1 MISTSQ
7 TIEKAI
13 ATFAKLPSIGR
24 KSAQRL
30 VYFLLRQNQEYIDEF
45 ITALGNLKSNIKLCK
60 SCYNYSDDDICPI
73 CASNSRNSK
82 IICVVEEPKD
92 LFAIEKTN
100 EFRGVYHVLHGLI
113 NPIGGI
119 NATDLKIKELIER
132 ASSAEEVILAL
143 SPSVEG
149 EVTSQYIAK
158 LIKPLNIKVTRIAS
172 GLPVGSSLEWTDEA
186 TLSRALEGRTIL

>member
-1 MISTSQ
+1 MIYTSQ
-7 TIEKAI
+7 TLEKAI

-45 ITALGNLKSNIKLCK
+45 IAVLSDLISNIKLCK

-100 EFRGVYHVLHGLI
+100 EYRGVYHVLHGLI

-119 NATDLKIKELIER
+119 NASDLKIKELIER
-132 ASSAEEVILAL
+132 VSSAEEVILAL

-186 TLSRALEGRTIL
+186 TLSRALEGRITL

>member
-30 VYFLLRQNQEYIDEF
+30 VYFLLRQNPDYIEEF
-45 ITALGNLKSNIKLCK
+45 IVALSNLKSNVKLCK

-73 CASNSRNSK
+73 CASNARNSK

-92 LFAIEKTN
+92 VFAIEKTN

-113 NPIGGI
+113 NPIGGV
-119 NATDLKIKELIER
+119 NASDLKIKELIER
-132 ASSAEEVILAL
+132 VPSAEEVILAL

-158 LIKPLNIKVTRIAS
+158 LIKPLNIRVTRIAS

-186 TLSRALEGRTIL
+186 TLSRALEGRIAL

>member
-30 VYFLLRQNQEYIDEF
+30 VYFFLRQNQEYIDEF
-45 ITALGNLKSNIKLCK
+45 IAVLNNLKRNIRLCK

-73 CASNSRNSK
+73 CASNSRNSRV
-82 IICVVEEPKD
+82 ICVVEEPKD

-119 NATDLKIKELIER
+119 NASDLKIKELIER
-132 ASSAEEVILAL
+132 VPSVEEVILAL

-186 TLSRALEGRTIL
+186 TLSRALEGRITL

>member
-7 TIEKAI
+7 TLEKAI

-45 ITALGNLKSNIKLCK
+45 IAVLSNLKSNIKLCK

-119 NATDLKIKELIER
+119 NASDLKIKELIER
-132 ASSAEEVILAL
+132 VSSAEEVILAL

-158 LIKPLNIKVTRIAS
+158 LIKPFNIKVTRIAS

-186 TLSRALEGRTIL
+186 TLSRALEGRITL

>member
-30 VYFLLRQNQEYIDEF
+30 VYFLLRQNPDYIDEF
-45 ITALGNLKSNIKLCK
+45 IVALSNLKSNVKLCK

-73 CASNSRNSK
+73 CASNARNSK

-92 LFAIEKTN
+92 VFAIEKTN

-113 NPIGGI
+113 NPIGGV
-119 NATDLKIKELIER
+119 NASDLKIKELIER
-132 ASSAEEVILAL
+132 VPSAEEVILAL

-158 LIKPLNIKVTRIAS
+158 LIKPLNIRVTRIAS

-186 TLSRALEGRTIL
+186 TLSRALEGRIAL

>member
-30 VYFLLRQNQEYIDEF
+30 VYFLLKQNPEYIDDF
-45 ITALGNLKSNIKLCK
+45 IYALSNLKSNVKLCK
-60 SCYNYSDDDICPI
+60 YCYNYSDDEICPI
-73 CASNSRNSK
+73 CVSNSKNSK
-82 IICVVEEPKD
+82 IICVVEDPKD
-92 LFAIEKTN
+92 VFAIEKTN

-113 NPIGGI
+113 NPIGGV
-119 NATDLKIKELIER
+119 NASDLKIRELIER
-132 ASSAEEVILAL
+132 VSSAEEVILAL

-158 LIKPLNIKVTRIAS
+158 LIKPLNIRVTRIAS

-186 TLSRALEGRTIL
+186 TLSRALEGRIAL

>member
-1 MISTSQ
+1 MIYTSQ
-7 TIEKAI
+7 TLEKAI

-45 ITALGNLKSNIKLCK
+45 IAVLSNLKSNIKLCK

-73 CASNSRNSK
+73 CVSNSRNSK

-119 NATDLKIKELIER
+119 NASDLKIKELIER
-132 ASSAEEVILAL
+132 VSSAEEVILAL

-186 TLSRALEGRTIL
+186 TLSRALEGRITL

>member
-7 TIEKAI
+7 TLEKAI

-30 VYFLLRQNQEYIDEF
+30 VYFLLRQNKEYIDEF
-45 ITALGNLKSNIKLCK
+45 IAVLSNLKSNIKLCK

-100 EFRGVYHVLHGLI
+100 EFRGMYHVLHGLI

-119 NATDLKIKELIER
+119 NASDLKIKELIER
-132 ASSAEEVILAL
+132 ISSAEEVILAL

-158 LIKPLNIKVTRIAS
+158 LIKPFNIKVTRIAS

-186 TLSRALEGRTIL
+186 TLSRALEGRITL

>member
-1 MISTSQ
+1 MS
-7 TIEKAI
+7 
-13 ATFAKLPSIGR
+13 
-24 KSAQRL
+24 
-30 VYFLLRQNQEYIDEF
+30 
-45 ITALGNLKSNIKLCK
+45 NLKSNVKLCK

-73 CASNSRNSK
+73 CASNARNSK

-92 LFAIEKTN
+92 VFAIEKTN

-113 NPIGGI
+113 NPIGGV
-119 NATDLKIKELIER
+119 NASDLKIKELIER
-132 ASSAEEVILAL
+132 VPSAEEVILAL

-158 LIKPLNIKVTRIAS
+158 LIKPLNIRVTRIAS

-186 TLSRALEGRTIL
+186 TLSRALEGRIAL